1 MPDPVDFPPVAEP
14 SNVDEPSPQRPSTKS
29 SGRKGKKPRTRKTSK
44 RAARVVSTV
53 HLKVGGHAI
62 ALPKSLAA
70 YVTAKDEKKLSAIF
84 KRILKRQKRRA
95 VKKGAAKKRA
105 AKKR

>member
-14 SNVDEPSPQRPSTKS
+14 SNVDEPSPQRPSTSS

-44 RAARVVSTV
+44 RAARVASTV

-70 YVTAKDEKKLSAIF
+70 HVTAKDEKKLTAIF
-84 KRILKRQKRRA
+84 KRILKRQKRRT
-95 VKKGAAKKRA
+95 VKKGAAKKR
-105 AKKR
+105 